1 MNPGPK
7 PPTWRKNLIH
17 LRDDEDAALDGLE
30 RLLAVER
37 FAAGLDHVHWFANV
51 GRALENTD
59 IRAAEN
65 YLIAMGA
72 ADIAIGLV
80 PGWEAA
86 AEAGESPGFNTPWW
100 EAEEMLRAGLTAD
113 ALEIVDESEF
123 NLALTRLTERASQS
137 ATLSAEEAIALSGV
151 SDPELIRAAA
161 GSAVQACHL
170 RALVDLATESV
181 DDAEVENEDFD
192 AEDNFGLEDEAGIG
206 SNHAFV
212 HKFALFEAGR
222 WPISVMGGT
231 FHLF

>member
-1 MNPGPK
+1 MNQGSK
-7 PPTWRKNLIH
+7 PRTRRPTLTP

-51 GRALENTD
+51 GRPLEATD

-65 YLIAMGA
+65 YLTAMGA
-72 ADIAIGLV
+72 VDVTIGLV
-80 PGWEAA
+80 PDWEAA

-100 EAEEMLRAGLTAD
+100 EAEEMLRAGLTAH

-123 NLALTRLTERASQS
+123 NLALTRLTERASKS
-137 ATLSAEEAIALSGV
+137 ATMAAEEAIALSGV

-161 GSAVQACHL
+161 GGAVQACHL

-181 DDAEVENEDFD
+181 GDEEIREEDLDAENDF
-192 AEDNFGLEDEAGIG
+192 GVEDEAGEG

>member
-1 MNPGPK
+1 M
-7 PPTWRKNLIH
+7 TSH
-17 LRDDEDAALDGLE
+17 RDDEDAALDGLE

-37 FAAGLDHVHWFANV
+37 FGAGLDHVHWFANV
-51 GRALENTD
+51 GRPLDGTD
-59 IRAAEN
+59 IQAAEA

-72 ADIAIGLV
+72 VDVAIGLV
-80 PGWEAA
+80 PDWEAA
-86 AEAGESPGFNTPWW
+86 AEAGENPGFNTPWW
-100 EAEEMLRAGLTAD
+100 EAEEMLRAGLTAQ

-137 ATLSAEEAIALSGV
+137 ATQAAEEAIALAGV

-161 GSAVQACHL
+161 GGAVQACHL
-170 RALVDLATESV
+170 RGLVDLTTEAVGGEGIGS
-181 DDAEVENEDFD
+181 EGSGNEDFLDEDFGVED
-192 AEDNFGLEDEAGIG
+192 AASVG

-212 HKFALFEAGR
+212 HKFSLFEAGR